1 MPEKFGT
8 WLAIS
13 AVAIG
18 FVILAWLLFAD
29 NPPDKKKTDGK
40 KK

>member
-8 WLAIS
+8 WLAIT

-29 NPPDKKKTDGK
+29 NPDEKKKK
-40 KK
+40 KEKK

>member
-8 WLAIS
+8 WLAIT

-18 FVILAWLLFAD
+18 FVILAWLLFAEGPTKK
-29 NPPDKKKTDGK
+29 PPDKKK
-40 KK
+40 

>member
-1 MPEKFGT
+1 MPEKLGT
-8 WLAIS
+8 WLAIT

-18 FVILAWLLFAD
+18 FVVLAWLLFAD
-29 NPPDKKKTDGK
+29 NPPDKKKDGK